1 MQIINFEVLV
11 TIGVAAFVVAKI
23 YEAIKERMGAR
34 WDNLSDT
41 GKEVGGYVMVLISAA
56 LMWLTG
62 LDMLPGFGTVVPWAG
77 RVLTCIVGGFGPS
90 VVYDIWL
97 DRPEPPTP

>member
-11 TIGVAAFVVAKI
+11 TVGVAAFVVAKI
-23 YEAIKERMGAR
+23 YQAVKDRMRAR
-34 WDNLSDT
+34 WENLSDS
-41 GKEVGGYVMVLISAA
+41 GKEIAGYVMVGTSAA

-62 LDMLPGFGTVVPWAG
+62 LDMLPGFAPVVPWAG
-77 RVLTCIVGGFGPS
+77 RVLTCIIAGFGPS
-90 VVYDIWL
+90 VVYDIWM

>member
-11 TIGVAAFVVAKI
+11 TVGVAAFVVAKI
-23 YEAIKERMGAR
+23 YQAIKDRMGAR
-34 WDNLSDT
+34 WENLSDT
-41 GKEVGGYVMVLISAA
+41 GKEFAGYGMVLVSAS

-62 LDMLPGFGTVVPWAG
+62 LDMLPGFNAVWPWAG
-77 RVLTCIVGGFGPS
+77 RVLTCVVGGFGPS
-90 VVYDIWL
+90 VVYDVWM